1 MGRDHG
7 DFAGRV
13 QRVGGCGRI
22 SRQVGSGVV
31 RNFFFFFYPPPGHE
45 GAAGESVY
53 APDTP
58 PVIDGDR
65 VGTGKRGN
73 EQQRRRGGR

>member
-31 RNFFFFFYPPPGHE
+31 RNFFFFFFILLQ
-45 GAAGESVY
+45 
-53 APDTP
+53 DTKE
-58 PVIDGDR
+58 R
-65 VGTGKRGN
+65 L
-73 EQQRRRGGR
+73 GRAFMLLTLRQ

>member
-31 RNFFFFFYPPPGHE
+31 RNFFFFFILLQ
-45 GAAGESVY
+45 
-53 APDTP
+53 DTKE
-58 PVIDGDR
+58 R
-65 VGTGKRGN
+65 L
-73 EQQRRRGGR
+73 GRAFMLLTLRQ